1 MNDSKQPMKKLLL
14 LSMLVSM
21 FLWGVSWPSAKI
33 ISSYSTP
40 INLAAYRY
48 FIVVLTLLPMLLIF
62 KIDLKVKKQGIP
74 IILLAGSLLA
84 FYSYL
89 LFMGLQRG
97 FSGAGGIF
105 VTTLNPIMAYVIGL
119 AVQGKRPNRNET
131 IGLILGL
138 LAGCVLLKVWENL
151 DAITSSGNIYFLL
164 SAFVWALMSRL
175 TAIGNKYGSPF
186 SFSLWM
192 YVITFLALLPFMD
205 WQDFQHTLSIRDWN
219 FWLNLLFGAAVVTSI
234 ATTVYFYATT
244 KLGSEKASSFIFL
257 VPLAAGFSAWIWLGE
272 RIELH
277 TILGGGLGILAV
289 YALNR
294 KSAA

>member
-1 MNDSKQPMKKLLL
+1 MKNVLLV
-14 LSMLVSM
+14 SMLISM

-48 FIVVLTLLPMLLIF
+48 FIVVLTLLPMLFIF
-62 KIDLKVKKQGIP
+62 RIDLKVKKQGIP
-74 IILLAGSLLA
+74 MILLAGGLLA

-105 VTTLNPIMAYVIGL
+105 VTILNPIMAYVIGL
-119 AVQGKRPNRNET
+119 IVQRKKPNRNET
-131 IGLILGL
+131 IGLILGF

-151 DAITSSGNIYFLL
+151 EAITNSGNIYFLL
-164 SAFVWALMSRL
+164 SALIWALMSRI

-192 YVITFLALLPFMD
+192 YVITFVVLLPFMD
-205 WQDFQHTLSIRDWN
+205 WQDFEHTLTIRDWN
-219 FWLNLLFGAAVVTSI
+219 FWLNLLFGAAIVTSI

-257 VPLAAGFSAWIWLGE
+257 VPLAAGVSSWLWLGE
-272 RIELH
+272 VIEWH
-277 TILGGGLGILAV
+277 TIVGGCIGLLAV
-289 YALNR
+289 YVINR
-294 KSAA
+294 K